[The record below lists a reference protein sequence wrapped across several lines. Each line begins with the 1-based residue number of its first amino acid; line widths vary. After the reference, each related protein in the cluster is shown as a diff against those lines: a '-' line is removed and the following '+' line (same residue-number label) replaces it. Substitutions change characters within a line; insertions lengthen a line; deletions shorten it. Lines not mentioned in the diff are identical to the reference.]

1 MAGGLFVLPKM
12 HKITQNSLL
21 KKHGIFYLTFSSE
34 IFCIFVL
41 TTVFFS
47 CIIARRKQRRSG
59 EHRNS
64 PPAVCE
70 EVHNFLRFV
79 RKSGFYVR
87 VLCGIRTLHLEV
99 LYNR

>member
-1 MAGGLFVLPKM
+1 MKKA
-12 HKITQNSLL
+12 ITCASRR
-21 KKHGIFYLTFSSE
+21 TV
-34 IFCIFVL
+34 FCIFVL
-41 TTVFFS
+41 TTAFFS

-79 RKSGFYVR
+79 REVGFYVR